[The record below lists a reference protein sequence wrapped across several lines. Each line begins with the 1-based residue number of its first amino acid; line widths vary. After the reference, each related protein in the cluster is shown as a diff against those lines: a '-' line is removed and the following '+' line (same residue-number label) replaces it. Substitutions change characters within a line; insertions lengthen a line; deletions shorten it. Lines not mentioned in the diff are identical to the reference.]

1 MAVTSGPCLLSVAF
15 VAAAWVSGAS
25 SVPEKVRRG
34 GLGFAWTGT
43 MRAMRRRIV
52 HTSGYVILLVVPL
65 NFGMLRSNLSDIL
78 STSTNSGS
86 GQAGSSHKSVSCM
99 PCSRTYIADAYI
111 DSLTGQ
117 LAEQRD
123 LTEVSDTADLCKGLT
138 DDLDMPTVSEV
149 HRQLVGE
156 GSHRRLVYSVKFG
169 NCKDAMVKFL
179 DGYDANLVIIE
190 KLPSGVFADLFE
202 LQHFVERKVF
212 LDVAVFGDTN
222 LELPSALSNR
232 SAVEIHFDLKPS
244 KSMDCNLVVEL
255 ALHARYPPLD
265 ASGYVT
271 VEFGGPDLLV
281 RYRKKETHPG
291 SCIWVLQN
299 LNAAPLEKAVW
310 RVPCGDEVHAG
321 FVSSLTFVS
330 ALVCSMSIVLAAS
343 LIS

>member
-1 MAVTSGPCLLSVAF
+1 MAVRSGPCMLAVAF
-15 VAAAWVSGAS
+15 VAAAWVSVGS
-25 SVPEKVRRG
+25 SVPE
-34 GLGFAWTGT
+34 
-43 MRAMRRRIV
+43 
-52 HTSGYVILLVVPL
+52 
-65 NFGMLRSNLSDIL
+65 
-78 STSTNSGS
+78 
-86 GQAGSSHKSVSCM
+86 QAGSSQKAVNCM
-99 PCSRTYIADAYI
+99 PCSRTYIADTYLDA
-111 DSLTGQ
+111 LTGQ
-117 LAEQRD
+117 LAEHRD

-138 DDLDMPTVSEV
+138 DDLDLPTVSEV

-169 NCKDAMVKFL
+169 NCKDAMEKFL

-190 KLPSGVFADLFE
+190 KLPSGVFADPFE

-222 LELPSALSNR
+222 LELPSALSNQ
-232 SAVEIHFDLKPS
+232 SAVEIHFDLKAS

-255 ALHARYPPLD
+255 PLHARYPPLD
-265 ASGYVT
+265 TSGYAT
-271 VEFGGPDLLV
+271 VEFRSPDLLV

-299 LNAAPLEKAVW
+299 LDAAPLEKAVW
-310 RVPCGDEVHAG
+310 RVPCGDEVHVG

-330 ALVCSMSIVLAAS
+330 ALLCSMSIVLAAS